1 MFMRF
6 AAACLAALALAACN
20 QQAEAPPAAEEEQV
34 FVRVPP
40 PWFICD
46 SINSGAVMVFDRN
59 PSGDVR
65 VAEYQ
70 KSDGTL
76 IQRIG
81 YFVGDEDGA
90 AGSVNTELVRDQGSD
105 GSVRLT
111 NAGMLEDPATA
122 YTPRFVS
129 TTLDGRDVQCRW
141 LPRTRVIGFTA
152 RRSFVVHEDASGA
165 LIYTAYTFSDAGNA
179 RAQDGAENARTT
191 ASSLE
196 LTGGVAGQTP
206 EATTYTFETQGFRY
220 VLSLNRDGTGGLDVT
235 RDGAPLS
242 NEPLIGYQQG
252 TPPAPAATTP

>member
-1 MFMRF
+1 MRF

-20 QQAEAPPAAEEEQV
+20 QEPATPPAAEEEQV

-46 SINSGAVMVFDRN
+46 ALNSPAVIVFDRN

-70 KSDGTL
+70 KSDGS
-76 IQRIG
+76 IVQRIG
-81 YFVGDEDGA
+81 YFVGDEDAA

-105 GSVRLT
+105 GWVRLT
-111 NAGMLEDPATA
+111 NAGMLETPASA

-141 LPRTRVIGFTA
+141 LPRTRVIGFST

-165 LIYTAYTFSDAGNA
+165 LTYTAYSFSDAGGA
-179 RAQDGAENARTT
+179 RATDGAENARTT

-196 LTGGVAGQTP
+196 IAGGVAGQTP
-206 EATTYTFETQGFRY
+206 DATTYTFETQGFRY
-220 VLSLNRDGTGGLDVT
+220 VVSLNRDGTGAIDVQ
-235 RDGAPLS
+235 RDGAPLT

-252 TPPAPAATTP
+252 TPPAPAAATP

>member
-1 MFMRF
+1 MRI
-6 AAACLAALALAACN
+6 AAVLLALAIVGCN
-20 QQAEAPPAAEEEQV
+20 QQAEAPAAPEEETV

-46 SINSGAVMVFDRN
+46 AINSGAVIVFDRN
-59 PSGDVR
+59 AAGDVR

-70 KSDGTL
+70 KSDGS
-76 IQRIG
+76 IVQRIG

-105 GSVRLT
+105 GWVRMT
-111 NAGMLEDPATA
+111 NAGMLATPGSA

-141 LPRTRVIGFTA
+141 LPRTRVIGFTT
-152 RRSFVVHEDASGA
+152 RRSFVVHENASGA
-165 LIYTAYTFSDAGNA
+165 LTYTAYNFADAGSS
-179 RAQDGAENARTT
+179 RAVDGAENARTT

-196 LTGGVAGQTP
+196 LANGVAGQTP

-220 VLSLNRDGTGGLDVT
+220 VLSLNRDGTGALDVT
-235 RDGAPLS
+235 RDGAPIS
-242 NEPLIGYQQG
+242 NEALIGYQQG
-252 TPPAPAATTP
+252 APPAPTP